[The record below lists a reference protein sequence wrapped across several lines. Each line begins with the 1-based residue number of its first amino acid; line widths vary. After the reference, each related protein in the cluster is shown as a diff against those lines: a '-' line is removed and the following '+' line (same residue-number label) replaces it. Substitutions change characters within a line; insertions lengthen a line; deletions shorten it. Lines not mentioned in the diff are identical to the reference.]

1 MLMLKQVLPIK
12 HREFYHFLLKE
23 AKSTT
28 DLFQRRLAASP
39 TKRKLV
45 FRQISATDHGKS
57 MINSLDAIGFE
68 FFFYS

>member
-28 DLFQRRLAASP
+28 DLFQRRLEVFAM
-39 TKRKLV
+39 KKKLDDQ
-45 FRQISATDHGKS
+45 RNLEEDHGRGSKKLLLK
-57 MINSLDAIGFE
+57 I
-68 FFFYS
+68 